1 MIKSINTILTIIVFA
16 LIATTFTVCI
26 WWVTGNTYD
35 AVFKEQKNA
44 MISMVDESMSAL
56 ELYIGQSSDVARLI
70 AKDPSSVD
78 ALAGGNAARSDALF
92 KSLMGASKDY
102 WAAFIFDTNGK
113 VVSGYN
119 AKGNNMAGADRASRG
134 YVQKVLSGKD
144 YYVSKN
150 VLKSKSGGGILIFA
164 IAHSVRDASGNII
177 GGVGVFPKWER
188 FTSSFVDPFRIGK
201 DGYGFMLDSSG
212 RIIAHAINKGLYLKD
227 LSKYDFVKTA
237 LKEKNGGTDYD
248 WKGRAK
254 YMEFK
259 TFPLTGWTMVVSAY
273 EDDLTSAAIHQRNV
287 LIVAGMVVV
296 VLFSLILV
304 ALLRVLV
311 VKPVA
316 HILEFSS
323 EVASGNL
330 KAELQGSYKYEFEI
344 LAEKISLMVD
354 DLKEKL
360 GFSEGVLNGLTVPC
374 GIVAPDGKMLWV
386 NKLLCQLIESQYSP
400 EKAVGLG
407 AGEFLEN
414 DVTKETMAQIAI
426 RERAKKEGE
435 IEYVTATG
443 SEKNIQIA
451 ATPFYDMD
459 GNMLGSVTVWIDMTS
474 IRQQALKIEA
484 QNDNITRAALEAE
497 NISHNL
503 SSAAEELSAQIE
515 QSSRGAEEQRDR
527 VAETS
532 TAMEEMNVTVLEVAR
547 NAGTAAEDADSAKAK
562 AQNGESIVR
571 RAIEAVD
578 DVKSQADGL
587 KISMESLGVEATEIG
602 NVLKVIND
610 IADQTNLLA
619 LNAAIEAARAGEA
632 GRGFAVVADEVRKL
646 AESTM
651 AATSEVGIVISKMQS
666 MTQENIT
673 ATEDAAQSAY
683 KSSELANESG
693 QTLEEIVHLVENA
706 ADQVRGIATA
716 AEQQSAT
723 SEEINRATED
733 VSRISMETSQVLE
746 EAAKAI
752 QEVASMASKL
762 NLVIEDMQSDS

>member
-1 MIKSINTILTIIVFA
+1 MIKSINTVLNIIVFA

-35 AVFKEQKNA
+35 SVFKEQKNA

-56 ELYIGQSSDVARLI
+56 ELYVGQSSDVTRLL
-70 AKDPSSVD
+70 ASDPSSVD
-78 ALAGGNAARSDALF
+78 ALTGGDTARSDALF
-92 KSLMGASKDY
+92 KSLLGASKDY
-102 WAAFIFDTNGK
+102 WAAFIFDTNGI
-113 VVSGYN
+113 VVSGFN
-119 AKGNNMAGADRASRG
+119 ANGKNMAGADRSSRE

-144 YYVSKN
+144 YYVSNN

-164 IAHSVRDASGNII
+164 IAHSIRDASGRVI

-188 FTSSFVDPFRIGK
+188 YTSSFIDPFRIGK
-201 DGYGFMLDSSG
+201 DGYGFMLDRKG
-212 RIIAHAINKGLYLKD
+212 RIIAHAVNKDLYLKD
-227 LSKYDFVKTA
+227 LSEYDFVKTA
-237 LKEKNGGTDYD
+237 LNEKNGGTAYD
-248 WKGRAK
+248 WNGRAK

-259 TFPLTGWTMVVSAY
+259 TFPQTGWTMVVSAY
-273 EDDLTSAAIHQRNV
+273 EDDLTSAALHQRNV
-287 LIVAGMVVV
+287 LIVAGVVVV
-296 VLFSLILV
+296 VLLSLIMV
-304 ALLRVLV
+304 VLLRILV
-311 VKPVA
+311 IKPIS
-316 HILEFSS
+316 HILEFSG
-323 EVASGNL
+323 EIAGGNL
-330 KAELQGSYKYEFEI
+330 KAELEGTYKYEFED
-344 LAEKISLMVD
+344 LAGKISLMVD
-354 DLKEKL
+354 ELKEKL

-386 NKLLCQLIESQYSP
+386 NKLLCQLIESEYSP

-407 AGEFLEN
+407 AGEFLER
-414 DVTKETMAQIAI
+414 DTTKETMAQIAI

-435 IEYVTATG
+435 IEYITATG
-443 SEKNIQIA
+443 NEKNIQIS

-459 GNMLGSVTVWIDMTS
+459 KNLLGSVTVWIDMTD
-474 IRQQALKIEA
+474 IRQQALKIAA
-484 QNDNITRAALEAE
+484 QNENITRAALEAE
-497 NISHNL
+497 KISQNL

-571 RAIEAVD
+571 RVIEAVD
-578 DVKSQADGL
+578 GVKSQADGL
-587 KISMESLGVEATEIG
+587 KVSMESLGVEATEIG

-651 AATSEVGIVISKMQS
+651 AATSEVGNVISKIQN
-666 MTQENIT
+666 MTKDNIK
-673 ATEDAAQSAY
+673 ATEDAAQSAHR
-683 KSSELANESG
+683 SSELANESG
-693 QTLEEIVHLVENA
+693 QTLEEIVSLVENA

-762 NLVIEDMQSDS
+762 NSVIEDIQSD